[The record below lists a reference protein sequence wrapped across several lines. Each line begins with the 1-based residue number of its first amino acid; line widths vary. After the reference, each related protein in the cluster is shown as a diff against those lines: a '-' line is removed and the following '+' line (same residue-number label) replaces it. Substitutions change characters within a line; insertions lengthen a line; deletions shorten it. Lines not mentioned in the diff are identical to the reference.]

1 LINSASLSTLPEGS
15 IVVNIG
21 RGNAIDDEALLSS
34 LKERHVKA
42 AVLDVFDQEPL
53 PESHPYWLESNVYV
67 TSHTA
72 APTMSRLVG
81 QAMTNNL
88 SRFIEGKPLIDV
100 YEPTK
105 GY

>member
-1 LINSASLSTLPEGS
+1 
-15 IVVNIG
+15 
-21 RGNAIDDEALLSS
+21 GNAIDDEALLSS